1 MERVRAPVHKVSQD
15 GFGRRVHQIHGTYLF
30 HVKEYTAERRKSEK
44 SESVRGTCSE
54 YVAHAT
60 FVAPFHGARQE
71 YSCN

>member
-1 MERVRAPVHKVSQD
+1 MERVRAPVDKVSQN
-15 GFGRRVHQIHGTYLF
+15 GFGRRVYEVHGMYSF
-30 HVKEYTAERRKSEK
+30 QVKEYTAERRKSEK

-60 FVAPFHGARQE
+60 FVASFHGARQE